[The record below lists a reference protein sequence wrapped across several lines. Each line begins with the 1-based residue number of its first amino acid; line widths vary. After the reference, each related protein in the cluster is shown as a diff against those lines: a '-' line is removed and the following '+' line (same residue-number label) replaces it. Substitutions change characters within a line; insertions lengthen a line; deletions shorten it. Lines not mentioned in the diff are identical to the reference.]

1 MANSHDHQKD
11 YAGHHDLSSAI
22 GGHAA
27 RIDSVSDLPS
37 WYPGSEDKPAPMP
50 LLRVQGFVNTRDVER
65 GTDLLAE
72 PATVGRWLADAG
84 LLERPSDPTSAD
96 LEVAREVRESIRAL
110 IDPGGER
117 FAEALLEPLRALA
130 ANHRARLAVAADGNL
145 ELENAHGGELGDGLF
160 ELMLIIHGA
169 QEEGNWSRLKLCAN
183 DECQW
188 AFYDRSR
195 NQQGSW
201 CNMASCGNRL
211 KNRQLRA
218 RRR

>member
-1 MANSHDHQKD
+1 
-11 YAGHHDLSSAI
+11 
-22 GGHAA
+22 
-27 RIDSVSDLPS
+27 
-37 WYPGSEDKPAPMP
+37 MP

-65 GTDLLAE
+65 GTDLLAD
-72 PATVGRWLADAG
+72 PATAGQWFLDAG
-84 LLERPSDPTSAD
+84 MLAGSGDPSDTD
-96 LEVAREVRESIRAL
+96 LEFARGVRESIRAL
-110 IDPGGER
+110 IATGDER
-117 FAEALLEPLRALA
+117 VSEVRLEPLRKLA
-130 ANHRARLAVAADGNL
+130 AKHRARLAVGGDGSL

-160 ELMLIIHGA
+160 ELMLIIHSA
-169 QEEGNWSRLKLCAN
+169 QEEGRWSRLKLCAN